1 MEPLAYQKA
10 VERTF
15 NRQNNEY
22 DIINASMGLLGEIG
36 ELTNI
41 FKKVYFHGHPQN
53 MSEVVDE
60 LGDIM
65 WYYCALANTFNL
77 NLERMLSRSIP
88 SDPLS
93 VSLLDKKDSTRVF
106 SMISYINGIATQ
118 LCSALVFGPVV
129 EQFRLDIEITLLFL
143 ALLDGLRLLIE
154 SLDLDL
160 ETICGAN
167 QRKLETRYPNGFTT
181 EDSIERI
188 DTKGE

>member
-1 MEPLAYQKA
+1 MKPLAYQKA

-41 FKKVYFHGHPQN
+41 FKKVYFHGHPEN

-77 NLERMLSRSIP
+77 SLEKMLSRSVP
-88 SDPLS
+88 SAPLS

-106 SMISYINGIATQ
+106 SMISRINGVATQ

-129 EQFRLDIEITLLFL
+129 EQFRPDIEITLLFL
-143 ALLDGLRLLIE
+143 ALLDGLHFLIK

-160 ETICGAN
+160 ETICSAN
-167 QRKLETRYPNGFTT
+167 QRKLKTRYPNGFTT
-181 EDSIERI
+181 EDSIERV

>member
-1 MEPLAYQKA
+1 MKPLAYQKA

-15 NRQNNEY
+15 NRRNDKC

-41 FKKVYFHGHPQN
+41 FKKVYFHGHPEN
-53 MSEVVDE
+53 MSEVIDE

-77 NLERMLSRSIP
+77 SLGKMLSRSIP
-88 SDPLS
+88 PDHFS
-93 VSLLDKKDSTRVF
+93 VSLTDKKDSARVF
-106 SMISYINGIATQ
+106 SMISYTNGIATQ
-118 LCSALVFGPVV
+118 LCSTLVSSPIT
-129 EQFRLDIEITLLFL
+129 EQGEIESEATLLFL
-143 ALLDGLRLLIE
+143 ALLDGLHLLIE
-154 SLDLDL
+154 SLNLDL
-160 ETICGAN
+160 ETICSAN

-181 EDSIERI
+181 EDSIERV